1 MSCAARNS
9 VGQAH
14 RQKENRAGWPFR
26 LHSISPVR
34 ILSLFI
40 ESLDRNGDRF
50 RSNLIRRLHVHLYCS
65 RAYGYVMCL
74 WVGGVKRSL

>member
-26 LHSISPVR
+26 LHSISR
-34 ILSLFI
+34 FI

-50 RSNLIRRLHVHLYCS
+50 RSNLIRDFTCTCTVAVRV
-65 RAYGYVMCL
+65 VMLCVCG
-74 WVGGVKRSL
+74 WVG

>member
-34 ILSLFI
+34 ILSLFF
-40 ESLDRNGDRF
+40 ESLDKRGPVQT
-50 RSNLIRRLHVHLYCS
+50 SNLIRDFTCTCTVAVRM
-65 RAYGYVMCL
+65 VMLCVCG
-74 WVGGVKRSL
+74 WVG